1 MLKIAIIAGST
12 RPNRKSKTV
21 ADWVAQTA
29 AAQPGFEGV
38 FTFEVIDLAEVNLP
52 FLDEAMPPMMDQ
64 YQNDH
69 TKAWAEKIAAFDGY
83 ILVTPEYNH
92 SYSPVLKN
100 ALDFLYKEWNRK
112 PAAFVGY
119 GVANGVR
126 AIEHLKQVVVQL
138 DMAPINSQ
146 VDFNPW
152 VHWDQ
157 DGNFNPDEQATGK
170 LNKLLGELQWW
181 GETLKAGREG
191 AAA

>member
-1 MLKIAIIAGST
+1 MQKIAIITGST

-21 ADWVAQTA
+21 AEWIVKTA
-29 AAQPGFEGV
+29 NENTDYEDDFE
-38 FTFEVIDLAEVNLP
+38 FEIVDLAEVALP
-52 FLDEAMPPMMDQ
+52 FLDEGLPPMMSQ

-69 TKAWAEKIAAFDGY
+69 TKAWAEKIDAFDGY

-112 PAAFVGY
+112 PVGFVGY

-126 AIEHLKQVVVQL
+126 AIEHLKQVAVQL
-138 DMAPINSQ
+138 DMAPLNAQ
-146 VDFNPW
+146 VDFNAF

-157 DGNFNPDEQATGK
+157 DGNFQPDEYSAGK
-170 LNKLLGELQWW
+170 LPKLLSELKWW
-181 GETLKAGREG
+181 GETLKAGREKS
-191 AAA
+191 

>member
-1 MLKIAIIAGST
+1 MQKILVIAGST

-21 ADWVAQTA
+21 ADWLAKTA
-29 AAQPGFEGV
+29 AEKASADFE
-38 FTFEVIDLAEVNLP
+38 FEVIDLADVNLP
-52 FLDEAMPPMMDQ
+52 FLDEPFPPIMDN
-64 YQNDH
+64 YQNEH
-69 TKAWAEKIAAFDGY
+69 TKKWATVIGPADGY

-112 PAAFVGY
+112 PVGFVGY

-138 DMAPINSQ
+138 DMVPLNAQ

-157 DGNFNPDEQATGK
+157 EGNFNPDDQADSK
-170 LNKLLGELQWW
+170 LDKLLAELKWW
-181 GETLKAGREG
+181 GETLKAGREKQ
-191 AAA
+191 